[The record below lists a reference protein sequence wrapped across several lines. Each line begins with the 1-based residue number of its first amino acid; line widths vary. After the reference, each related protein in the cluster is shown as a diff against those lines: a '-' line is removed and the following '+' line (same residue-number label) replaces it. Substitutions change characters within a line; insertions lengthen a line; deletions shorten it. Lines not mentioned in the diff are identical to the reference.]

1 MKMKSFARFIGTILL
16 VLSLLLVVSCSNK
29 EKPAEIT
36 PEQGQE
42 VIDIGTAIINSV
54 DLKTLKVDA
63 TGALVLDANL
73 KIEKKQGENI
83 EEYFEIKNAH
93 IDTSVVKYKVKKVQK
108 DGTVLETTEP
118 NIGVTKASATIKGN
132 PKDPTKTAEFTVA
145 VDLYPEDVNEVT
157 VTKGKITI
165 NKGTDDE
172 LLIDV
177 EETEPDDKFIMS
189 LFSNMNLDVENIIVK
204 EKDGDDY
211 ELSEDLLKEY
221 GEGNV
226 NATLKDVGLVFYG
239 TSKEGTAYSAK
250 LALDGSIKVETEAPK
265 NGKRSATIDSNIDL
279 TIKISYGDRNSEFTV
294 EFQEKKSTNDLDG
307 LIKYVEEALDNDL
320 TMESAKALMAEIG
333 LSITP
338 RYASVNGVEVD
349 AASYLNFLIA
359 FAAEQANSK
368 NEKEPEPQPQ
378 S

>member
-1 MKMKSFARFIGTILL
+1 MKMKSFARFMGTILL
-16 VLSLLLVVSCSNK
+16 VLSLLLVVSCKSK
-29 EKPAEIT
+29 ERPAEIT

-83 EEYFEIKNAH
+83 EEYFEIKDAH
-93 IDTSVVKYKVKKVQK
+93 IETSVVEYKVKKDNTSPV
-108 DGTVLETTEP
+108 TNEP

-132 PKDPTKTAEFTVA
+132 PKDPTKTAEFTAA
-145 VDLYPEDVNEVT
+145 VDLYPEDVNEET

-165 NKGTDDE
+165 NMGTDDE

-226 NATLKDVGLVFYG
+226 NARLKDVGLVFYG
-239 TSKEGTAYSAK
+239 ESKDGVAYSAK
-250 LALDGSIKVETEAPK
+250 LALDGTIEVESEAPK
-265 NGKRSATIDSNIDL
+265 NGKRSASIVSDIDL

-294 EFQEKKSTNDLDG
+294 KFQEKKSTNDLDA

-368 NEKEPEPQPQ
+368 NEMEPEPQPQ